1 MIHWRKVAEIVLEG
15 LVYSISIDKCLSL
28 EDTSIVPSIAVGLFS
43 IIIQIVGESPLLKN
57 IRAFPYSSSVL
68 RIS

>member
-1 MIHWRKVAEIVLEG
+1 M
-15 LVYSISIDKCLSL
+15 YSISIDKCLSL